1 MLRGHLAKRP
11 RDNPFERFGAALER
25 ELPTLLERGLDDYH
39 AYAFATVRMAGS
51 AFEILGSHAR
61 WLFDERADA
70 AADATAEIVAGCKA
84 MSFRLARRRQF
95 DPGALI
101 ESMAAGWSQSIAALA
116 DMTS

>member
-1 MLRGHLAKRP
+1 MRTP
-11 RDNPFERFGAALER
+11 R
-25 ELPTLLERGLDDYH
+25 
-39 AYAFATVRMAGS
+39 
-51 AFEILGSHAR
+51 
-61 WLFDERADA
+61 
-70 AADATAEIVAGCKA
+70 ADATAEIVAGCKA